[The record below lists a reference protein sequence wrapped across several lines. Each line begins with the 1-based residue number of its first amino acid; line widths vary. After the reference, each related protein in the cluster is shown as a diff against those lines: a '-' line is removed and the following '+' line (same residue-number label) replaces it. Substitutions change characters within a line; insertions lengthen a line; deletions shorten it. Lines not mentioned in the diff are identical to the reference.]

1 MGDINMRIKEV
12 ISDAEKRSVELK
24 KQAAKTAALSAKKAA
39 ATLSIRKANQK
50 LQKLN
55 TTQTA

>member
-1 MGDINMRIKEV
+1 MRIEEV
-12 ISDAEKRSVELK
+12 VTSAEQQSVDLK
-24 KQAAKTAALSAKKAA
+24 KKAAKHAALTAKKAA
-39 ATLSIRKANQK
+39 ANLSIRKAQQK